1 MCTHWLGSPRWKA
14 AGSKL
19 PAERDIA
26 VLADRVRKHFDDGCF
41 ACGRSNP
48 IGLGVDGFRLE
59 GETLIADFMPN
70 SHHRGG
76 PGILHGGVTA
86 AALDEILAWAG
97 MVTQKI
103 VVVTATLDIRY
114 RKPVAIDGRPLT
126 LHGRVVDRHG
136 RKVKL
141 AGSLLADG
149 VEAATATGLYV
160 ATHELAELLGE
171 PV

>member
-1 MCTHWLGSPRWKA
+1 MQ
-14 AGSKL
+14 
-19 PAERDIA
+19 AEHDLA
-26 VLADRVRKHFDDGCF
+26 SLADRVRKHFDDGCY

-48 IGLGVDGFRLE
+48 IGLGIDGFRLD
-59 GETLIADFMPN
+59 GDTLVADFVPDP
-70 SHHRGG
+70 HHRGG
-76 PGILHGGVTA
+76 PGILHGGIIA

-97 MVTQKI
+97 MITEKI

-114 RKPVAIDGRPLT
+114 RKPVMLDGRSLA
-126 LHGRVVDRHG
+126 LSGRVVDRHG
-136 RKVKL
+136 RKVRL

-160 ATHELAELLGE
+160 ATHDLAQLLGE